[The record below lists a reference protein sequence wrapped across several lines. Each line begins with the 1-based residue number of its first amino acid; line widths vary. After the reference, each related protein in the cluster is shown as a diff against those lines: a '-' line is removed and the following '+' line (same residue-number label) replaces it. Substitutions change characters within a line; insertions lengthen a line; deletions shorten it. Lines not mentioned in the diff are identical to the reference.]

1 MNIRTLLLTFF
12 VLCLTHL
19 CTSLPVGNNITVA
32 YNLHQNLSLHDINE
46 LGKDQRVKALLD
58 VQTTIDEVEKLL
70 VADPTLPRLTK

>member
-1 MNIRTLLLTFF
+1 M
-12 VLCLTHL
+12 LCLTHL
-19 CTSLPVGNNITVA
+19 CTTLPVGNITEA

-70 VADPTLPRLTK
+70 IADPALPRLTK

>member
-12 VLCLTHL
+12 VLCLAHL
-19 CTSLPVGNNITVA
+19 CTSLPVGNHTVA

-70 VADPTLPRLTK
+70 IADPSLPRLTK

>member
-1 MNIRTLLLTFF
+1 MNKRTLLLTFF

-19 CTSLPVGNNITVA
+19 CTSLPVGNITVA
-32 YNLHQNLSLHDINE
+32 YNLHQNLSLHDINQ

-70 VADPTLPRLTK
+70 ISDPTLPRLTK